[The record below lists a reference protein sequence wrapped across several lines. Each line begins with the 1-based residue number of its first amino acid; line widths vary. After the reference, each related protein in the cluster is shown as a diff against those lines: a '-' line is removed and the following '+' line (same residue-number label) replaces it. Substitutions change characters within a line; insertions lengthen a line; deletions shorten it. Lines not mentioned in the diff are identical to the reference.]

1 MHCFEPP
8 EGRTTLASEVRDAVE
23 AGELALFIC
32 DVVADEFREVVE
44 RDFQRSIRGLEP
56 FLERYGVTILP
67 TPERGL
73 LKQAQAVC
81 VDPDDVPILAAAVQS
96 AERYGVMLLLS
107 NDFEN
112 FHTPEMKAFLVE
124 YGMQPMSLYGLLK
137 LVGRR

>member
-8 EGRTTLASEVRDAVE
+8 EGRTTLASEVREAVE
-23 AGELALFIC
+23 VGELTLFISN
-32 DVVADEFREVVE
+32 VVADEFRGVVE
-44 RDFQRSIRGLEP
+44 RDFPKTLSRLEP
-56 FLERYGVTILP
+56 FLERYGVTVLP
-67 TPERGL
+67 KPERNL
-73 LKQAQAVC
+73 LEQAEAVC
-81 VDPDDVPILAAAVQS
+81 VDPDDALILAAAVQS
-96 AERYGVMLLLS
+96 AEHYGVMLLLS